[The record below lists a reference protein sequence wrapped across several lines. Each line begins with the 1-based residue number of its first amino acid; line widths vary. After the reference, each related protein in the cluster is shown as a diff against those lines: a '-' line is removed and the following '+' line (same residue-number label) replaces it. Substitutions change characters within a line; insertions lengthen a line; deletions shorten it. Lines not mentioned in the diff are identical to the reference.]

1 MNQLLIDHT
10 VVIGAGGTGG
20 YLVPQLARLLAYH
33 PQSSDAVQL
42 WDGDEFEERNRER
55 QICGEAQVGL
65 NKATALASLCA
76 AVGLSSVQP
85 RENFITA
92 DGMRV
97 ATKDY
102 QRPLVVLA
110 VDNDATRQA
119 TLRAMERRI
128 QDGLDFF
135 WISPGNCDNAD
146 GQGRIR
152 ADVTWWGMVQGTQL
166 GIDPRELY
174 QNIANPDD
182 SIPREGSCALHAPSA
197 PQLLSANALAA
208 TGALLVIQALL
219 DLQLPAQ
226 ASAMSIDGRS
236 FSMVFS

>member
-1 MNQLLIDHT
+1 MNPLLIDHT
-10 VVIGAGGTGG
+10 IVIGAGGTGG

-33 PQSSDAVQL
+33 PHSSDAVQL

-55 QICGEAQVGL
+55 QICGDSQIGL

-76 AVGLSSVQP
+76 TVGLSGVQP
-85 RENFITA
+85 RENFVTA
-92 DGMRV
+92 DSMRV
-97 ATKDY
+97 ATQNC

-110 VDNDATRQA
+110 VDNDATRSA
-119 TLRAMERRI
+119 TLRIMESRAR
-128 QDGLDFF
+128 DSRDFF
-135 WISPGNCDNAD
+135 WVSPGNCDNAD

-152 ADVTWWGMVQGTQL
+152 ADVTWWGMVQGTEL
-166 GIDPRELY
+166 GMDPRTLY
-174 QNIANPDD
+174 QNLAEPED

-208 TGALLVIQALL
+208 TGTLLVIQALL
-219 DLQLPAQ
+219 DLQLPPQ